1 MRFNRRMALNRPAHN
16 SAMPELP
23 EVEVTRASLADRLQG
38 AEVQAV
44 RLGKPLRWPLGVPP
58 AQLVGRRA
66 GTLQRRGKYLWLPL
80 AGPVAADDAAPEGG
94 LLMHLGMS
102 GSLNLAAQAGD
113 PGAHDH
119 FDLHTSR
126 GLLRLTDPR
135 RFGAVVWSDALQAGP
150 AAKLLARLGAEP
162 FDASFTPVQLHAAL
176 QARRTPVKAALLAGD
191 IVVGAGNIYVSE
203 ALHRAGIDPRT
214 RSNSLSR
221 PRCERLLAALRL
233 TLARAIDLGG
243 STLRDFKDAHGMAG
257 AFQDEAL
264 VYGREGQTCAR
275 CGGTIRRIVQGQ
287 RSTYFCGGCQRR

>member
-1 MRFNRRMALNRPAHN
+1 MAFPGDHHN
-16 SAMPELP
+16 SHMPELP

-38 AEVQAV
+38 ADVRGV

-58 AQLVGRRA
+58 ESLVGRRA
-66 GTLQRRGKYLWLPL
+66 GPMLRRGKYLWLPL
-80 AGPVAADDAAPEGG
+80 AGLLPADDPTPDGG
-94 LLMHLGMS
+94 LLLHLGMS
-102 GSLNLAAQAGD
+102 GSLNLADA
-113 PGAHDH
+113 PGAPGLHDH

-126 GLLRLTDPR
+126 GVLRLTDPR
-135 RFGAVVWSDALQAGP
+135 RFGAVVWSDALRADP

-162 FDASFTPVQLHAAL
+162 FDPAFTPLQLHAAL
-176 QARRTPVKAALLAGD
+176 QGRRTPIKAALLAGD

-214 RSNSLSR
+214 RCGSLSR

-257 AFQDEAL
+257 AFQNEAL
-264 VYGREGQTCAR
+264 VYGRAGQDCAR

-287 RSTYFCGGCQRR
+287 RSTFFCAGCQTR